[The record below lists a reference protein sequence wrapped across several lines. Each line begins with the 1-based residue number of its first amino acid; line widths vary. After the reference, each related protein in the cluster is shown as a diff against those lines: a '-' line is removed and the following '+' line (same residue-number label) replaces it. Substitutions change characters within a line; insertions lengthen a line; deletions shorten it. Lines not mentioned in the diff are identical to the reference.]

1 MNTTERKFINADQ
14 EVVPYDGS
22 PLHWRVSA
30 YAFIVKEN
38 QLLIAQSAKEK
49 LSDIIGGGIE
59 MGESIEEALLRESME
74 EAGAK
79 IKLGEFLELKQDW
92 FYHNKGAFYQTLQLF
107 YRAELIGELS
117 TVGDPEMIRAR
128 FVPFNEV
135 GKDYHLPPIAEK
147 IFFEKIKNL
156 KKLY

>member
-14 EVVPYDGS
+14 EIVPYDGS

-79 IKLGEFLELKQDW
+79 IKLGEFLELKQNW
-92 FYHNKGAFYQTLQLF
+92 FYSNNGAFYQTLQLF

-117 TVGDPEMIRAR
+117 TATDPDMIWAK

-135 GKDYHLPPIAEK
+135 SRQYHLPPIVEK
-147 IFFEKIKNL
+147 IFFEKIK
-156 KKLY
+156 